1 MTHAI
6 RIHAFGGPEVLRW
19 EEVEVR
25 APRPG
30 EVRLRH
36 EAIGLNYVEVVQ
48 RTGAFPFRLPF
59 IPGNEA
65 AGVVEAVGDG
75 VTEFSVGDR
84 VAYAPV
90 PGAYS
95 EARVIPA
102 ERLVALPESINFE
115 TAAGMMLQGMTAQ
128 YLLRQIYKVAK
139 GDVVLV
145 HAAAGGMGLFL
156 CQWANA
162 LGATVLGTVSTD
174 EKAALAKANGCHH
187 PILYTRDDVVAEVK
201 RITDGAMANV
211 VYDAVGKDT
220 MQASID
226 SLRPRGHVVSY
237 GNASGP
243 VPPLDIN
250 QLGNKGSLTLTRGTL
265 ATFTATRA
273 GLLECAADLFEV
285 VQSGKVKVHIN
296 QRWPL
301 KDAEAAHR
309 ALEGRATTGSSL
321 LMP

>member
-1 MTHAI
+1 MSHAI
-6 RIHAFGGPEVLRW
+6 RIHAYGGPEVLRW
-19 EEVEVR
+19 EEVDVR

-30 EVRLRH
+30 EVRLKH
-36 EAIGLNYVEVVQ
+36 AAIGLNYVEVVQ

-59 IPGNEA
+59 VPGNEA
-65 AGVVEAVGDG
+65 AGTIEALGEG
-75 VTEFSVGDR
+75 VTDFKVGDR

-95 EARVIPA
+95 EVRVIPA
-102 ERLVALPESINFE
+102 ERLVALPDSISFE

-128 YLLRQIYKVAK
+128 YLIRQIYKVGK

-162 LGATVLGTVSTD
+162 LGATVLGTVSTH
-174 EKAALAKANGCHH
+174 EKAALAKENGCHY
-187 PILYTRDDVVAEVK
+187 PILYTRDDVVTEVK
-201 RITDGAMANV
+201 RITEGTMATLV
-211 VYDAVGKDT
+211 LDAVGKDT
-220 MQASID
+220 IQASID
-226 SLRPRGHVVSY
+226 SLRPRGHVISY

-243 VPPLDIN
+243 IPPIDIN

-273 GLLECAADLFEV
+273 GLLECAKDLFEV

-321 LMP
+321 LIP